1 VKTWIFVLLCI
12 VFISPPAQAHPHVF
26 ITPRATVIMNDH
38 LVSQINV
45 EWDFD
50 DMSSALFLESS
61 GSNPAEIWYLVF
73 PENQL
78 LANGAQ
84 APRTSYYTTVEI
96 DGIPVANLTPAYFT
110 TNFVNGSLRCQFTL
124 YINQNVGN
132 TIKIWFEDPT
142 TYNAFDIQIGNFQ
155 LVDQS
160 GASHVLQKQTQN
172 DIDKIFLSW

>member
-1 VKTWIFVLLCI
+1 MKTWLFVFLCI
-12 VFISPPAQAHPHVF
+12 AFISSPAQAHPHVF
-26 ITPRATVIMNDH
+26 IAPKATLIMNDH

-50 DMSSALFLESS
+50 DMSSALFFEIY
-61 GSNPAEIWYLVF
+61 GSNPAEIWNLVF

-78 LANGAQ
+78 LPNGGQ
-84 APRTSYYTTVEI
+84 VPRTSYYTTVEI
-96 DGIPVANLTPAYFT
+96 DGIPIANLIPAYFT
-110 TNFVNGSLRCQFTL
+110 ANFVNGSLHCQFTL

-160 GASHVLQKQTQN
+160 GASHVLHKQTQN
-172 DIDKIFLSW
+172 NIDKIFLSW